1 MARGGV
7 GWRLLNVV
15 VGQTPPLDT
24 RPPFFLPD
32 RVRLGVP
39 ILPVQGASELT
50 AGEMEN
56 PAIRSYV
63 DELRAP
69 SPALAPIIDLR
80 GRGSWHGY
88 CPGPYLYGAGR
99 PPGDTPPAETS
110 APEICST
117 HPERGEGGRC
127 AR

>member
-1 MARGGV
+1 MLWWGKH
-7 GWRLLNVV
+7 
-15 VGQTPPLDT
+15 PPLILA
-24 RPPFFLPD
+24 PPFFS
-32 RVRLGVP
+32 RIEFGWEFRFS
-39 ILPVQGASELT
+39 PVQGASELT
-50 AGEMEN
+50 ARAEMEN
-56 PAIRSYV
+56 PAICSYV

-80 GRGSWHGY
+80 GRVSWHGY